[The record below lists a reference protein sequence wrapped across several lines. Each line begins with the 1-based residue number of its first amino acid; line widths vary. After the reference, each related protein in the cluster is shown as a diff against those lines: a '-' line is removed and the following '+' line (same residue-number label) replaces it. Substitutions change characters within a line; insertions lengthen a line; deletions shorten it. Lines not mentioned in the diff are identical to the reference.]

1 MARRIC
7 RKSSGLHGLSQGIPF
22 QLLIVIKIFPFVY
35 TSLMDGELH
44 LLASCTG
51 EDWIRFGL
59 EITFSVNMEECDVSD
74 RGIAVRKEEAWFVFR
89 HSLEV

>member
-1 MARRIC
+1 
-7 RKSSGLHGLSQGIPF
+7 
-22 QLLIVIKIFPFVY
+22 
-35 TSLMDGELH
+35 MDGELY
-44 LLASCTG
+44 LLASGTG

>member
-7 RKSSGLHGLSQGIPF
+7 RKSPGLHGLCQGIPF
-22 QLLIVIKIFPFVY
+22 KLLIVIEVSPFMD
-35 TSLMDGELH
+35 TSLMDGKLH
-44 LLASCTG
+44 LLASGTG
-51 EDWIRFGL
+51 EDWIRFGF

-74 RGIAVRKEEAWFVFR
+74 GGIAIRKEEAWFVFR

>member
-7 RKSSGLHGLSQGIPF
+7 RKSPGFHGLCQGIPL
-22 QLLIVIKIFPFVY
+22 QLLIVIEVFPFMD

-44 LLASCTG
+44 LLASGTG
-51 EDWIRFGL
+51 EYWIRFGL

-74 RGIAVRKEEAWFVFR
+74 GGIAIRKEEAWFVFR